1 MLSSKGWH
9 SSLLTHY
16 QTGRDRMVRVT
27 EFSAYT
33 SILMLSVC

>member
-1 MLSSKGWH
+1 MLSSKGRH

-16 QTGRDRMVRVT
+16 QTGRAREVGAIDC
-27 EFSAYT
+27 SAYT